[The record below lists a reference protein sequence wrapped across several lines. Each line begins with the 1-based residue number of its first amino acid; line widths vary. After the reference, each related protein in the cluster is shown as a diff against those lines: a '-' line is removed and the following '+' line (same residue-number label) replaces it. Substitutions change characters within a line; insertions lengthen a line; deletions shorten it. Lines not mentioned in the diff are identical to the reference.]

1 MATANGNGNG
11 NHSSFFTNVT
21 KEGVQTAFGKFG
33 FEGPPGSGKTTT
45 AALLAVGISKEFYRG
60 APVVW
65 VDSENGANFIRP
77 IFVAE
82 KVDLLVVPTKSL
94 ATLIQ
99 AVSEARKAG
108 ACALVPDSMTKFWTT
123 LVANYMKEHN
133 IANYKHMLSHWAAVK
148 DPWREWA
155 DMFVNCP
162 LHTIACGRGGFEYDS
177 VDVID
182 DAGNVST
189 ETVKGDYK
197 MKGEGEFGHEPDVNI
212 HFQAMT
218 DPNAPK
224 SVKTKRGKKGP
235 IQLVAPRKIHVAT
248 VQKGRVWQLNGKVFQ
263 WADRDSYKAGEYKEV
278 LDCFRPYLEA
288 LNIGGKHQSVAAGV
302 NPFLRDGESNGSY
315 LRKKKA
321 TETWD
326 ATMQIMFPGNTGEA
340 KHNRQ
345 FVGEKI
351 TGTLS
356 KTAFTGQGVE
366 AIEFQVLHLNKL
378 RERLKDE
385 GIPKEEDDFGAL
397 IDIAFEEA
405 THEWRAMH
413 GQPQQQPEP
422 EPVGASAAEPF

>member
-1 MATANGNGNG
+1 MATATAPN
-11 NHSSFFTNVT
+11 SFFTNVT
-21 KEGVQTAFGKFG
+21 KEGSQTAYGKIG

-45 AALLAVGISKEFYRG
+45 AALLTVGISKEYYGG

-65 VDSENGANFIRP
+65 VDSENGANFVRP

-94 ATLIQ
+94 STLIQ
-99 AVSEARKAG
+99 AVAEAKKQG

-123 LVANYMKEHN
+123 LVSNYMKEHK

-155 DMFVNCP
+155 DLFVNCS

-177 VDVID
+177 IDVID
-182 DAGNVST
+182 EKGNVST

-212 HFQAMT
+212 HFQSMT

-235 IQLVAPRKIHVAT
+235 IELVAPRKIHVAT

-263 WADRDSYKAGEYKEV
+263 WADRDTYKPGEYSDV
-278 LDCFRPYLEA
+278 LNCFRPYFEA
-288 LNIGGKHQSVAAGV
+288 LNIGGAHQSVAAGA
-302 NPFLRDGESNGSY
+302 NPFATNGATNGSY
-315 LRKKKA
+315 LKKKKLI
-321 TETWD
+321 ETWD
-326 ATMQIMFPGNTGEA
+326 ATMQIMFPGATSVM

-356 KTAFTGQGVE
+356 KTAFSGQDVE
-366 AIEFQVLHLNKL
+366 AIEFQVMHLNKL
-378 RERLKDE
+378 RERLKTE
-385 GIPKEEDDFGAL
+385 GIPAKDDDFGAL

-405 THEWRAMH
+405 TFEWRALR
-413 GQPQQQPEP
+413 GQPITEILDREP
-422 EPVGASAAEPF
+422 ADVAEPF